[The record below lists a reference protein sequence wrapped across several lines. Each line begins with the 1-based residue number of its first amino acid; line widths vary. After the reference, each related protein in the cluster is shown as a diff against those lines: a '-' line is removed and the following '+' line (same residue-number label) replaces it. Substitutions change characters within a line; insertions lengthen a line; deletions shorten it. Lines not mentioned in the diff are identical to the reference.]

1 MASEK
6 GNAALRTDSE
16 PSVRPPGGKELIIA
30 GRVGRLANRLVL
42 FANFIAFAEEHRHR
56 VVNCTFHSYA
66 HLFESTRRDIYCR
79 YPVPP
84 RRSVVDWIPGA
95 APVVRKT
102 RLFAHAV
109 RMVCLL
115 SERVPILGRRTMT
128 LREADGVDLEKAGVQ
143 ERMRDASHV
152 FIMGWAFR
160 APGYVERHAG
170 KIRAYFRPI
179 APHERASRE
188 TVERL
193 RRDAHAV
200 VGVHIRHGDYREWR
214 GGKYYF
220 DLARYTA
227 WMKELA
233 DQFPGRK
240 TAFLVCSDEPR
251 HEREFP
257 GLSVGFGSRVAVEDL
272 CALARCDYVMGP
284 VSSFSQWASFHG
296 HKPLLHLRDR
306 NDRVGLNRFRVSYL
320 GEVPQ

>member
-1 MASEK
+1 LARPR
-6 GNAALRTDSE
+6 NA
-16 PSVRPPGGKELIIA
+16 KQLIIA

-42 FANFIAFAEEHRHR
+42 FANFVAFAEEHGYRLG
-56 VVNCTFHSYA
+56 NCTFHSYA
-66 HLFESTRRDIYCR
+66 HLFETTRRDIYCR

-84 RRSVVDWIPGA
+84 RRSLLDMIPGV
-95 APVVRKT
+95 APVIRKT
-102 RLFAHAV
+102 RLFTHGV
-109 RMVCLL
+109 RMACLL
-115 SERVPILGRRTMT
+115 SERLPVLGRGTMT
-128 LREADGVDLEKAGVQ
+128 FREAHGVELEKPEVHA
-143 ERMRDASHV
+143 RMREASRV

-170 KIRAYFRPI
+170 KIRAYFQPVQ
-179 APHERASRE
+179 PHERASRE

-193 RRDAHAV
+193 RRDAQVV
-200 VGVHIRHGDYREWR
+200 VGVHIRHGDYRTWR
-214 GGKYYF
+214 GGKYFF
-220 DLARYTA
+220 DLARYAA

-257 GLSVGFGSRVAVEDL
+257 GLSVGFGSGVAVEDL

-284 VSSFSQWASFHG
+284 VSSFSQWASFYG
-296 HKPLLHLRDR
+296 DKPLFHLRDR
-306 NDRVGLNRFRVSYL
+306 NDRAVIGRFRVSYL